1 MIIRLLIIVIT
12 SLRQIIETFTSIDN
26 KEIIMTEAHYRRLLS
41 LFKLATYRNQA
52 ENGNDGDSLSIVSK
66 KGKKLAAKTDSSAR
80 YTKKSKTILNS
91 EKFLRG
97 DTIKTFLFYV
107 FFVIIT
113 VGLNT
118 AFTLTVRQ
126 IMDESQDLV
135 SQSDEMLNINSLYIT
150 ALAALK
156 ELQFSEEDY
165 EMYVYPF
172 SEEMREDLGDT
183 LNLQGVTSSF
193 EWAQIT
199 QNVYQNNPCEIYQ
212 ALFETQ
218 KQ

>member
-1 MIIRLLIIVIT
+1 
-12 SLRQIIETFTSIDN
+12 
-26 KEIIMTEAHYRRLLS
+26 MTEAHYRRLLS

-135 SQSDEMLNINSLYIT
+135 S
-150 ALAALK
+150 
-156 ELQFSEEDY
+156 
-165 EMYVYPF
+165 
-172 SEEMREDLGDT
+172 
-183 LNLQGVTSSF
+183 
-193 EWAQIT
+193 
-199 QNVYQNNPCEIYQ
+199 
-212 ALFETQ
+212 
-218 KQ
+218 